1 MGRSRRRRHARIRR
15 AWRRLSVRQ
24 AAKQA
29 GIRGSGLK
37 TLLAGALAL
46 ELAVGVRQAWQEQGM
61 ALSLIRQEE
70 TCRVELVR
78 RLDGSGTEP
87 GNGPGDREAGEP
99 WEGAGDRD
107 AGEPR
112 EGAGDRDAA
121 EIRESAGTREIYGI
135 RLDPQTLEIQMYHY
149 LQEAGPVGENDQNEG
164 K

>member
-29 GIRGSGLK
+29 GIRGGGLK

-78 RLDGSGTEP
+78 QLDGSGTEP
-87 GNGPGDREAGEP
+87 GNGPGDR
-99 WEGAGDRD
+99 D
-107 AGEPR
+107 AG
-112 EGAGDRDAA
+112 

-135 RLDPQTLEIQMYHY
+135 RLDPKTLEIQMYHY

>member
-15 AWRRLSVRQ
+15 AWRRISVRQ

-87 GNGPGDREAGEP
+87 GNGPGDR
-99 WEGAGDRD
+99 D

-135 RLDPQTLEIQMYHY
+135 RLDPKTLEIQMYHY

>member
-87 GNGPGDREAGEP
+87 GNGPGDR
-99 WEGAGDRD
+99 D

-135 RLDPQTLEIQMYHY
+135 RLDPKTLEIQMYHY

>member
-15 AWRRLSVRQ
+15 AWRRISVRQ

-46 ELAVGVRQAWQEQGM
+46 ALAVGVRQAWQEQGM

-87 GNGPGDREAGEP
+87 GNGPGDR
-99 WEGAGDRD
+99 D

-135 RLDPQTLEIQMYHY
+135 RLDPKTLEIQMYHY

>member
-15 AWRRLSVRQ
+15 AWRRISVRQ

-70 TCRVELVR
+70 TCRGELVR

-87 GNGPGDREAGEP
+87 GNGP
-99 WEGAGDRD
+99 GDRD

-135 RLDPQTLEIQMYHY
+135 RLDPKTLEIQMYHY

>member
-15 AWRRLSVRQ
+15 AWRRISVRQ

-87 GNGPGDREAGEP
+87 GNGPGDR
-99 WEGAGDRD
+99 D

>member
-15 AWRRLSVRQ
+15 AWRRISVRQ

-87 GNGPGDREAGEP
+87 GNGPGDR
-99 WEGAGDRD
+99 D

-121 EIRESAGTREIYGI
+121 EIRESAGTREIDGI
-135 RLDPQTLEIQMYHY
+135 RLDPKTLEIQMYHY

>member
-29 GIRGSGLK
+29 GIRGGGLK

-78 RLDGSGTEP
+78 QLDGSGTEP
-87 GNGPGDREAGEP
+87 GNGPGIGTLGRSGKARAPGRSTGSVWIRRPWRSRCTTICRKPVRLAKMIRMRENNQGNLEK
-99 WEGAGDRD
+99 
-107 AGEPR
+107 
-112 EGAGDRDAA
+112 
-121 EIRESAGTREIYGI
+121 ILL
-135 RLDPQTLEIQMYHY
+135 RLSGSCIILSDERS
-149 LQEAGPVGENDQNEG
+149 
-164 K
+164 